1 MGINPIYKKISTK
14 REEMSKSQ
22 HKLADYILENPH
34 SIPFITGAKLA
45 SLTEV
50 SEATVVRFASFLGY
64 EGYNDLQR
72 HLADTIEQQLN
83 TVERFSMANAEYTQT
98 EKVIYDNFND
108 DIKNIHQTMSQLHV
122 EDFEQTAKYILG
134 AKRIYIIANR
144 SAMSLGTFLQYYLN
158 IILGNS
164 ELVTTTE
171 AIFDQIY
178 DINEH
183 DVVIGISY
191 ARYTKSTLNAVSY
204 AADKNA
210 TIIALTDHLSSPIT
224 SYAHISLF
232 ASSHM
237 ESFLDSFV
245 APLSIINTLIAYI
258 GNEAGIN
265 MKERLEAFEQLWDR
279 YDVFYKD
286 KDKEK

>member
-1 MGINPIYKKISTK
+1 MSMNPIYKKISTK
-14 REEMSKSQ
+14 REKMSKSQ
-22 HKLADYILENPH
+22 HILADYILENPH

-72 HLADTIEQQLN
+72 HLADTIEKQLN
-83 TVERFSMANAEYTQT
+83 TVERFSMANSEYTHT
-98 EKVIYDNFND
+98 EKAIYDNFND
-108 DIKNIHQTMSQLHV
+108 DIKNIHQTMSQLHI
-122 EDFEQTAKYILG
+122 EDFEQAAKHILE

-144 SAMSLGTFLQYYLN
+144 SAMSLGTFLQYYFN

-204 AADKNA
+204 AANNNA

-265 MKERLEAFEQLWDR
+265 IRERLEAFEQLWDR
-279 YDVFYKD
+279 YDVFYK
-286 KDKEK
+286 ENE